1 MKMRKGFA
9 GICAA
14 AALSLSMTAG
24 AFAGEWQFQEGGEYW
39 QWKYVEQD
47 GSCKVNEWKE
57 IDGKWYH
64 FDDEGYIDAGGIF
77 VLPPVNGDNTRIG
90 EYYMMLS
97 GALETNRDFGSGYV
111 DGEGRWSWTCYD
123 VEQAENLCRSWG
135 IDMDWIYNGCRSN
148 PQTTYSCPTA
158 LFPRDSEGNPAY
170 AVVART
176 IYFCADS
183 KSPTDGGYDCD
194 WSGYSRWYWGDN
206 HGTFTIVLNDGPIG

>member
-64 FDDEGYIDAGGIF
+64 FDAEGYIDAGGLF
-77 VLPPVNGDNTRIG
+77 FLPSINDSNVGDRH
-90 EYYMMLS
+90 YMMFS
-97 GALETNRDFGSGYV
+97 GALETNRDFGIGYV
-111 DGEGRWSWTCYD
+111 DGEGRWHETLSYYD
-123 VEQAENLCRSWG
+123 IEQKENFCRSWG
-135 IDMDWIYNGCRSN
+135 IDMDLIYNGCRSN
-148 PQTTYSCPTA
+148 SLTTYTCSTA
-158 LFPRDSEGNPAY
+158 LFPKDSEGNPAFD
-170 AVVART
+170 VVKDA
-176 IYFCADS
+176 IIVCADYR
-183 KSPTDGGYDCD
+183 SPTNTEYD
-194 WSGYSRWYWGDN
+194 WSAYSHCSMGDN
-206 HGTFTIVLNDGPIG
+206 YSTFTIVLDDGAGR